1 MSEEPEQDVV
11 ADYLSW
17 SVRAPFEVAEAPES
31 RSEVKQ
37 NAKWFVWCPDIAYA
51 KEVGHIKYIWK
62 SQDDYVW
69 LETSEIGDT
78 IGLVEGEYGEE
89 GAKDLMKM
97 DLSNFAKRDVR
108 LSFNSRF
115 PLIAERFDEWTKILN
130 RVSKRR
136 GVHLELRFD
145 GTRNIAIYTI
155 GAKIEWGRDEL
166 ANMKLA
172 IGALKEAYGLVLG
185 TRPPP

>member
-1 MSEEPEQDVV
+1 MFEEPEQEVV

-17 SVRAPFEVAEAPES
+17 SVRAPFEVAEVPES

-37 NAKWFVWCPDIAYA
+37 NAKWFVWCPDTAYA
-51 KEVGHIKYIWK
+51 KEVCHIKYVWK
-62 SQDDYVW
+62 SHDNYVW

-78 IGLVEGEYGEE
+78 IGLVEREYGEE

-97 DLSNFAKRDVR
+97 DLSNFTKRDVL

-115 PLIAERFDEWTKILN
+115 PLIAKRFDEWARIL
-130 RVSKRR
+130 RR
-136 GVHLELRFD
+136 ISRQHEIHLELRFD

-155 GAKIEWGRDEL
+155 GAKIEWEKNGL
-166 ANMKLA
+166 GKMKLA
-172 IGALKEAYGLVLG
+172 IGALKEAYGLVFESDQ
-185 TRPPP
+185 P